1 MERVLGGLYISSY
14 PHLLTN
20 RLECEENNITHIVSV
35 FKGTF
40 PPSFNKYTLH
50 SIPVDDLESTNII
63 EWFDDA
69 NDFINKALFPGQTE
83 IQRGVKGKHEAN
95 VVVICQAGESRSVV
109 VLASYLMKKYNLNP
123 EQALHAIQRKRPHI
137 HPNESFREQLE
148 LYYAMDCVL
157 DKDNHL
163 YRQWLLSHSTQTDPT
178 GRELLSNDSTFIDE
192 SKVDISKSNEE
203 LTQLRCKRCRQPLAL
218 STSFVPHVP
227 PGEESKQS
235 RFVRKVPNSKRVIS
249 VQSAASTCSHYFV
262 EPLNWMKDDLQ
273 NSQELEG
280 KFQCPKC
287 DTKVGAFNW
296 KGSRC
301 SCGKWMVPAIHL
313 QRAKV
318 DEIKLNHQS
327 SYPNQSH
334 S

>member
-1 MERVLGGLYISSY
+1 MERILGGLYISSY

-20 RLECEENNITHIVSV
+20 RAECEENNITHLVSV

-40 PPSFNKYTLH
+40 PASFNKYTLH

-69 NDFINKALFPGQTE
+69 NDFINRALFPGQTE
-83 IQRGVKGKHEAN
+83 IQRGVKGKHEN
-95 VVVICQAGESRSVV
+95 NLVVICQAGESRSVV
-109 VLASYLMKKYNLNP
+109 ILASYLMKKYNLTP

-137 HPNESFREQLE
+137 HPNHSFRKQLT
-148 LYYAMDCVL
+148 LYYAMDCVC
-157 DKDNHL
+157 DKSNPMF
-163 YRQWLLSHSTQTDPT
+163 RQWLLQHSTKTDT
-178 GRELLSNDSTFIDE
+178 SGRGLMVDDSMFTDDSEIVDQNDKD
-192 SKVDISKSNEE
+192 
-203 LTQLRCKRCRQPLAL
+203 LTQLRCKRCRQALAL
-218 STSFVPHVP
+218 SSSFVGHVP

-235 RFVRKVPNSKRVIS
+235 SFIRKVPNSKRVIS
-249 VQSAASTCSHYFV
+249 VQSASNTCSHFFV
-262 EPLNWMKDDLQ
+262 EPLNWMKPELQ
-273 NSQELEG
+273 DKQELEG

-287 DTKVGAFNW
+287 ETKVGGYNW

-318 DEIKLNHQS
+318 DEIKLNHQ
-327 SYPNQSH
+327 
-334 S
+334 